1 MQRLFLV
8 ARGVHVRSRFF
19 AVVILSLSL
28 LASQIGLAEP
38 METSSSTP
46 PQLVVKTPL
55 ANGHDLVITATEF
68 AEGSP
73 EQIKQILNAPETQ
86 NSDVLVSTDQETVLE
101 AVAEATIKPQDKRL
115 LRFIPIGKLAS
126 ASQKIASGFKTYY
139 QNAKKTLSGD
149 RIGLAVVTISF
160 GVDTY
165 IWIHAASFDIHQ
177 KTSMILMNLVMASTF
192 GLDRDLWS
200 KMTAPTKNRLIKT
213 FDKFITNDKL
223 VSIKILSSQFA
234 ANMLFG
240 FGVQTIRT
248 GLLSLDHLSAAV
260 VTSDFWFT
268 AGKIAGL
275 ASLTGFA
282 WTELSAAINEEKFPV
297 AKYMMKRLG
306 DMRGIIMCQL
316 ATISMVMQPHI
327 YGSTPI
333 YSYILHGT
341 IGLVA
346 LANTQTIIKFLES
359 NAVVNK
365 IYKKIQTFEDFI
377 NTNIG
382 LRQKKSTL
390 RMCKSLFAT

>member
-1 MQRLFLV
+1 M
-8 ARGVHVRSRFF
+8 
-19 AVVILSLSL
+19 
-28 LASQIGLAEP
+28 ASQIGLAETIEP
-38 METSSSTP
+38 SSSAP
-46 PQLVVKTPL
+46 PQLVIKTPM
-55 ANGHDLVITATEF
+55 ANGEDLVITATEF
-68 AEGSP
+68 AEGSQQ
-73 EQIKQILNAPETQ
+73 QIKQILNAPETQ
-86 NSDVLVSTDQETVLE
+86 NSDILVSTDQETVLE
-101 AVAEATIKPQDKRL
+101 AVAEATTKPQDKRL

-126 ASQKIASGFKTYY
+126 QSQKIASGFNTFY
-139 QNAKKTLSGD
+139 QNAKKTLTGD
-149 RIGLAVVTISF
+149 RIGLAVVTITF

-213 FDKFITNDKL
+213 FDKFITNDKMD
-223 VSIKILSSQFA
+223 SIKTLSSQFA

-248 GLLSLDHLSAAV
+248 GLLSLDHISQAV
-260 VTSDFWFT
+260 VTTDFWLT

-282 WTELSAAINEEKFPV
+282 WAELSAAINEEKYPV

-316 ATISMVMQPHI
+316 ATISMVLQPHV

-333 YSYILHGT
+333 YSYILHGS
-341 IGLVA
+341 IGLIA
-346 LANTQTIIKFLES
+346 LANTQNIINFLES
-359 NAVVNK
+359 NAVINK

-377 NTNIG
+377 NNNIG
-382 LRQKKSTL
+382 IRRKKSTV
-390 RMCKSLFAT
+390 RTCQSLFAA